1 MPVSPKSSAWQSPT
15 RPRAAVEEHRRR
27 LFYDLVGAQ
36 QERFRYL
43 EANIIEVDHGCTS
56 GLARDDAAA

>member
-1 MPVSPKSSAWQSPT
+1 MNIVS
-15 RPRAAVEEHRRR
+15 V
-27 LFYDLVGAQ
+27 Q